1 MTETCILPD
10 RSEIREKRKLE
21 VRKFQLFSPML
32 HIGSEV
38 STLNPFEYV
47 ATNSRVYLPD
57 RDALAESLR
66 AAGNLQEYINRIEQ
80 RQEITSLLRNTFGDC
95 WHEKETDDGRA
106 IFPDHRSS
114 KRWTEQKITDLRPMI
129 RNGFGQLYIPGT
141 SIKGAIRTAI
151 AYYLLKYADRFKVP
165 QHNRISSIENQLK
178 NNLGELR
185 QRAKFADDRLFMDE
199 LFANFGLTYQNRA
212 ASVQDRPNPNPNTDI
227 MRAIH
232 VSDTNPIE
240 EFRKQNTKGQTVIYN
255 QSIVTEVLVT
265 SHFNDDKAKYR
276 ASIYAE
282 MVFNLQVPFEISID
296 QEMLSW
302 FKHRENMQLPFQNI
316 DDLIKICKE
325 FAQEQWNFE
334 HDYWQDI
341 KDNINSKDA
350 SGEAINL
357 DYDRIRSLYE
367 KEICPYALRVGWGSG
382 LTGTTVGTLL
392 DDELRAQ
399 IRDTCGIK
407 APNFEA
413 PKSRRTVANKNREI
427 QYVLGWARFM
437 PV

>member
-1 MTETCILPD
+1 MTQITTLPD

-47 ATNSRVYLPD
+47 ATSSRVYLPE
-57 RDALAESLR
+57 RDALAEALR
-66 AAGNLQEYINRIEQ
+66 ATGKLQEYINRIEQ
-80 RQEITSLLRNTFGDC
+80 RQEITTLLKNAFGDR

-106 IFPDHRSS
+106 IFPDYRSS

-129 RNGFGQLYIPGT
+129 RNGMGKLYIPGT

-151 AYYLLKYADRFKVP
+151 AYYLLKHAEEFKVP
-165 QHNRISSIENQLK
+165 KLQRISSIEDKLK
-178 NNLGELR
+178 KSLGDLK
-185 QRAKFADDRLFMDE
+185 QRAKFIDDSLFMDE
-199 LFANFGLTYQNRA
+199 LFANYGLRYQNLPVT
-212 ASVQDRPNPNPNTDI
+212 VQERPNPNTDI

-240 EFRKQNTKGQTVIYN
+240 EFKKQNTKGQTVTYN

-296 QEMLSW
+296 REMLSW
-302 FKHRENMQLPFQNI
+302 FNHRQNMQLPFQNI

-325 FAQEQWNFE
+325 FAQEQWDFE
-334 HDYWQDI
+334 HDYWQVV
-341 KDNINSKDA
+341 KDNINAKDS

-357 DYDRIRSLYE
+357 DYNRIRSLYE
-367 KEICPYALRVGWGSG
+367 KETCPYALRVGWGSG

-399 IRDTCGIK
+399 IRDTCGIR

-413 PKSRRTVANKNREI
+413 PKSRRTVANARREI
-427 QYVLGWARFM
+427 QFVLGWTMFKST
-437 PV
+437 